1 MTFADGTDSNKFTY
15 SLVSPETE
23 MIRYPVLEGRWL
35 QPGDQ
40 NVIVLNHMLVSE
52 LEEQGVAGE
61 VKVGEDITL
70 DLNGKRSTWH
80 VAGIVREMMAPP
92 RAYVNY
98 SYFVGITGKAGL
110 ANAAVVALTGEND
123 TSTDSITKLL
133 AMHGMAGP
141 AKTDT
146 SGKIM
151 PQVEQKLD
159 SAAMNV
165 STIASIGDMRLRMKE
180 HLAVIAA
187 FITFIAGLTVV
198 VGGLGLAST
207 MSINLVERR
216 RELGVMRAIGAI
228 GPYDLAADHRRIAGH
243 RLAELGNSSRA
254 RPAARAWSSD
264 RSSGRSSSR
273 ARWTSRSPTRE

>member
-1 MTFADGTDSNKFTY
+1 M
-15 SLVSPETE
+15 
-23 MIRYPVLEGRWL
+23 
-35 QPGDQ
+35 
-40 NVIVLNHMLVSE
+40 
-52 LEEQGVAGE
+52 
-61 VKVGEDITL
+61 
-70 DLNGKRSTWH
+70 
-80 VAGIVREMMAPP
+80 EMMAPP

-98 SYFVGITGKAGL
+98 SYFVGVTGKAGL

-151 PQVEQKLD
+151 PLVEGKLD

-165 STIASIGDMRLRMKE
+165 SAVASIGDMRLRMRE

-187 FITFIAGLTVV
+187 FITFIAGLTVI

-207 MSINLVERR
+207 MSINLVERW
-216 RELGVMRAIGAI
+216 RELGVMRAIGASAKTISRLITVESLVI
-228 GPYDLAADHRRIAGH
+228 GLMSWVIAVV
-243 RLAELGNSSRA
+243 LA
-254 RPAARAWSSD
+254 RPLSLVIGSVFGTIFFKSPLDITFSHPGMMLWLAMVLLLAPAASLLS
-264 RSSGRSSSR
+264 
-273 ARWTSRSPTRE
+273 ARKASKLPVYEVLVRE